1 MQTSTAAYQAA
12 ITGDSR
18 RILLQAIIDI
28 IDPDIVYG
36 TVDSSGT
43 ESVIIPAQI
52 HDKEFE
58 LVPYA
63 TLEPN
68 RR

>member
-1 MQTSTAAYQAA
+1 MLNSTAAYQAA

-52 HDKEFE
+52 HD
-58 LVPYA
+58 
-63 TLEPN
+63 
-68 RR
+68 